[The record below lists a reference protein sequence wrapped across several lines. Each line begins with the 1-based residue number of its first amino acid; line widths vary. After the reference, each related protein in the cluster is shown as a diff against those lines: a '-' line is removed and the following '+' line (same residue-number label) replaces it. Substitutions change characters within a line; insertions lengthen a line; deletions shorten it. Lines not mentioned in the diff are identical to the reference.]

1 MKQSGRDA
9 RPTSPPRRLPSIY
22 GTLRRVARLHRGWA
36 PPVPEPKKPPPRPTI
51 LAPFGSAAHVLA
63 IEIRCHLLSQFDAPS
78 TCALLRLAAR
88 HGRVHQ
94 PGPDE
99 IGTAVVNSE
108 VKQLTRDDD
117 LPEEVARLLGRRR
130 SQPVVLE
137 ASDEDDDELQLEL
150 NVDADEDSD
159 DAGLQLRIVRERG
172 TRGQCA
178 DPRGSA
184 H

>member
-1 MKQSGRDA
+1 MRFSLSVWEKSSA
-9 RPTSPPRRLPSIY
+9 RHLTATCAAPSSSLNVLNLFA
-22 GTLRRVARLHRGWA
+22 GDG
-36 PPVPEPKKPPPRPTI
+36 P
-51 LAPFGSAAHVLA
+51 GSAAHVLA

-108 VKQLTRDDD
+108 VKQLTRDED

-150 NVDADEDSD
+150 NGDADEDSD
-159 DAGLQLRIVRERG
+159 DAGLQLETNG
-172 TRGQCA
+172 
-178 DPRGSA
+178 
-184 H
+184 